1 MWNHQMPRRHN
12 PKAVLLSGAL
22 VAWLGSASWAL
33 TLPSVA
39 ESSVAESSVAE
50 SSVAESSVAES
61 SVAESVVA
69 ESVVAQGAAAANAGQ
84 FNIARAEAGV
94 GLGSSP
100 GPRRP
105 IRPPRKP
112 PKKSRGSPGPIVGMG
127 LPALLLAGG
136 AYWLLRRRRN
146 RVHEA

>member
-12 PKAVLLSGAL
+12 PKAVLWSGAL

-33 TLPSVA
+33 ALPSVA
-39 ESSVAESSVAE
+39 ES
-50 SSVAESSVAES
+50 
-61 SVAESVVA
+61 VVT
-69 ESVVAQGAAAANAGQ
+69 QGAAAANAGQ

-94 GLGSSP
+94 GPGSSP
-100 GPRRP
+100 GLRRP
-105 IRPPRKP
+105 VRPPRKP

-127 LPALLLAGG
+127 LPALLFAGG

>member
-12 PKAVLLSGAL
+12 PKIVLFSGAL

-33 TLPSVA
+33 ALPSVA
-39 ESSVAESSVAE
+39 ES
-50 SSVAESSVAES
+50 
-61 SVAESVVA
+61 VVT
-69 ESVVAQGAAAANAGQ
+69 QGAAAANAGQ

-94 GLGSSP
+94 GQGASP
-100 GPRRP
+100 GPRQP

-127 LPALLLAGG
+127 LPALLFAGG

-146 RVHEA
+146 RIHEA

>member
-33 TLPSVA
+33 TLP
-39 ESSVAESSVAE
+39 
-50 SSVAESSVAES
+50 SVAESSVAES